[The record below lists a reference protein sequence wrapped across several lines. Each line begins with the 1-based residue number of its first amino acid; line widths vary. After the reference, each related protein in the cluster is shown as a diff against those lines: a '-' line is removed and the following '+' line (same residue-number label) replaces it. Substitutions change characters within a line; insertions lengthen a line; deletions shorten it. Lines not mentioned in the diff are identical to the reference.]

1 MYPMTDED
9 PAIQARARGF
19 VDDELIPHEVE
30 AEMNGGRIDP
40 EVRRRH
46 YQLARDLGLHAMN
59 MPRELGGGGM
69 TVFQQA
75 LVSEQI
81 GRVTNGLG
89 WCVYTPPGWAPA
101 SSPTSSSSA
110 GSCRASR
117 ETATSA
123 TRSPRTGSD
132 VDAIAPTARRDGDGY
147 VLDGVKMHVTSFIKA
162 DYCFFQ
168 AKLTEGEH
176 AGEHALF
183 FVDVDAPGVRVVR
196 SRGTCTLRG
205 RASDRRVRGRARSG
219 VESRGPRAATMS
231 FTHAWFSLRAPH
243 DRRAMLRRGGQARR
257 RGERLR
263 AVSRAV
269 RRADLRESGD
279 PVHARRFAHGALG
292 RPPDD
297 LSDSQAVDE
306 DVDVK
311 VQHAYCSMAK
321 LYASEMAGRVADRA
335 VQIFGGRGYMRENV
349 AERFYREVRV
359 DRIWGG
365 RARSSAT
372 SSPRS
377 CSSAGSIRSSADP
390 PAARPAGLGAVE
402 LKAEPRAATS
412 MQTPHARGRDVR
424 VVHQHLDGEAA
435 MSARRRASAVPSA
448 RGTPW
453 SPVRGET
460 MSAICARHRLSRTS
474 RSLAISLPR
483 WARTQ
488 TDPQGPSSRRSN
500 SGSRPGT
507 ESWMNRS
514 SWLRASAMRLSS
526 REVSR

>member
-1 MYPMTDED
+1 
-9 PAIQARARGF
+9 
-19 VDDELIPHEVE
+19 
-30 AEMNGGRIDP
+30 MNGGRIDP

-89 WCVYTPPGWAPA
+89 WCVHTPPGWAPPA

-123 TRSPRTGSD
+123 TRSPRRARGPTSTRS
-132 VDAIAPTARRDGDGY
+132 PTARRDGDGY
-147 VLDGVKMHVTSFIKA
+147 VLDGVKMHVTSFNTA

-183 FVDVDAPGVRVVR
+183 FVDVDAPGARR
-196 SRGTCTLRG
+196 SLPEVHAHLRG

-219 VESRGPRAATMS
+219 VESRGPRGRRDVV
-231 FTHAWFSLRAPH
+231 HARVVPLRAPH

-297 LSDSQAVDE
+297 LSDCPGRRRGRRREGAARLLLDGEAVRERDGGPRRRPGRP
-306 DVDVK
+306 DLRRPRL
-311 VQHAYCSMAK
+311 HAR
-321 LYASEMAGRVADRA
+321 ERRRA
-335 VQIFGGRGYMRENV
+335 LLPGSACRPHLG
-349 AERFYREVRV
+349 
-359 DRIWGG
+359 GG
-365 RARSSAT
+365 RARSKRT

-390 PAARPAGLGAVE
+390 
-402 LKAEPRAATS
+402 
-412 MQTPHARGRDVR
+412 
-424 VVHQHLDGEAA
+424 
-435 MSARRRASAVPSA
+435 
-448 RGTPW
+448 
-453 SPVRGET
+453 VRG
-460 MSAICARHRLSRTS
+460 AA
-474 RSLAISLPR
+474 
-483 WARTQ
+483 
-488 TDPQGPSSRRSN
+488 G
-500 SGSRPGT
+500 
-507 ESWMNRS
+507 
-514 SWLRASAMRLSS
+514 
-526 REVSR
+526 